1 MKIRIELIQPPGFF
15 RRVKESLRL
24 LRSAHPSQ
32 LAVGDILPVVSG
44 VTAGCWLVG
53 SKQVRSHYVYIH
65 INQHCINIA
74 YIYLCMHARIH
85 SLLYRTYVCT
95 STSFHMDV
103 WPFLTTARPQDIHWH
118 LHDEIYE
125 TAWPWS
131 HGEHPLRHTEGWLFF
146 QSRKHKIQWCSWELI
161 ILRYF
166 DPSKNW
172 IQQAFYAASMILKDL
187 HPSAGTVRR
196 LWVGSTSIPD
206 QRVVK
211 LNQVSIPENKKTV
224 HTCIYIYTRIC
235 SKRSCIHL
243 HNMES

>member
-1 MKIRIELIQPPGFF
+1 MKIRVELIQPPGFF

-44 VTAGCWLVG
+44 VTASCWLVG
-53 SKQVRSHYVYIH
+53 PKQVRSHYVYIH

-95 STSFHMDV
+95 STFHMDV

-118 LHDEIYE
+118 LHDEISE

-131 HGEHPLRHTEGWLFF
+131 HGEHPLRHTVGWLFF
-146 QSRKHKIQWCSWELI
+146 QSRKHRVKYSG
-161 ILRYF
+161 
-166 DPSKNW
+166 
-172 IQQAFYAASMILKDL
+172 A
-187 HPSAGTVRR
+187 
-196 LWVGSTSIPD
+196 VG
-206 QRVVK
+206 
-211 LNQVSIPENKKTV
+211 N
-224 HTCIYIYTRIC
+224 
-235 SKRSCIHL
+235 
-243 HNMES
+243 